1 MKNMRKVTSLS
12 LLALMLFGAALVS
25 CAPSAYVMQLESR
38 KPSESGLDLAGKNI
52 SVIYLQSQD
61 GRDSLFN
68 NRAADALAYGLES
81 EFFDEAEFV
90 KVYSLPKDE
99 AGDYASRDTASQ
111 YILLL
116 DSDVVMILDTPQTVG
131 STTGRSMPVSS
142 RLYIY
147 DSMAGKDDGVTTLQ
161 TTSSTS
167 SLTDESRAISVGNS
181 FLKPLRSQWEQDMFT
196 VLYFDGLGR
205 KWIDAVLLA
214 DELKWDEAITLWMDL
229 AKSKNRTQSSCA
241 RYDVALGC
249 FMLGQYDLALE
260 WLDSSDAIQPLSVNK
275 GLRKRIMEKKGVTSD

>member
-81 EFFDEAEFV
+81 EFFDGAESV

-116 DSDVVMILDTPQTVG
+116 DSDVVMILDTPQTVE

-205 KWIDAVLLA
+205 KWIEGVLLA
-214 DELKWDEAITLWMDL
+214 DEMKWAEAINLWMDL
-229 AKSKNRTQSSCA
+229 AKSKDPTQSSCA

-260 WLDSSDAIQPLSVNK
+260 WLDSSDAIQPLSLNK
-275 GLRKRIMEKKGVTSD
+275 GLRKRIMEKKEATSD